1 MGLTNIQLFQK
12 LAEEFDRDTKRNDDD
27 QQTDIKTL
35 VVLGDVSIEVS
46 CLLLDASLARG
57 SVVLLQIINKVLS
70 REHRRQLLSPLAG
83 RLTRQSPG
91 LCWKSR
97 ERYYGTD

>member
-35 VVLGDVSIEVS
+35 VVLGNVSIEVS

-70 REHRRQLLSPLAG
+70 REH
-83 RLTRQSPG
+83 
-91 LCWKSR
+91 
-97 ERYYGTD
+97 